1 MTSRIRR
8 RFRVAPSFIFRIDA
22 DFTLVVCTR
31 VTVEVNYHDTYINYV
46 VDEMIRS

>member
-8 RFRVAPSFIFRIDA
+8 RFRVFIFRIDA

-31 VTVEVNYHDTYINYV
+31 ATVEVNYHDTYINYV